1 MVVLDN
7 YLLLDIPP
15 FDIKYKRWKT
25 YGYTC
30 AEEKDNLRDTLN
42 EATGGYCMYCY
53 SRINVDNKWYGNLE
67 HAIEKNNSYKLRECI
82 PNIGAACMRCN
93 QSLKRVGEK
102 KRIISAK
109 VIDVFES
116 NSRCSWDKR
125 KQCTVP
131 CAALRNLQK
140 KYSKMK
146 DAEIIL
152 QPMGVKGED
161 SNETFEL
168 RYNVFKMEFE
178 PNTSLHSYSEK
189 DIMFI
194 NRHIQRFKLNDPKY
208 RTKALIDY
216 VKNVIDGNGKLP
228 KYEFTNLIVQIFEDK
243 LKDKT
248 EAERINICKK
258 IYPIIFLNA

>member
-1 MVVLDN
+1 MDN

-15 FDIKYKRWKT
+15 FDIKYNRWKT

-116 NSRCSWDKR
+116 NS
-125 KQCTVP
+125 
-131 CAALRNLQK
+131 
-140 KYSKMK
+140 
-146 DAEIIL
+146 
-152 QPMGVKGED
+152 
-161 SNETFEL
+161 
-168 RYNVFKMEFE
+168 
-178 PNTSLHSYSEK
+178 
-189 DIMFI
+189 
-194 NRHIQRFKLNDPKY
+194 
-208 RTKALIDY
+208 
-216 VKNVIDGNGKLP
+216 
-228 KYEFTNLIVQIFEDK
+228 
-243 LKDKT
+243 
-248 EAERINICKK
+248 
-258 IYPIIFLNA
+258 